1 MVGGGPVG
9 KFALTDHFGKP
20 VTEKDFVGRFLLIY
34 FGFTHCRV
42 VCPRTL
48 TKLTGALDR
57 LGETAA
63 SIAPVFVS
71 VDPQRDT
78 PQVMK
83 NYLEAHYPRFLGLT
97 GEATEI
103 EEAKKAFRV
112 FAERRADPDDPDG
125 YAVPHTAI
133 AYLMGPDGGY
143 RDHFPDVLDADAVA
157 QRLSAAVTRPTSNSA
172 KVG

>member
-1 MVGGGPVG
+1 MVSAGPVG

-20 VTEKDFVGRFLLIY
+20 VTEKDFFGKFLLIY

-57 LGETAA
+57 IGDKAA

-71 VDPQRDT
+71 VDPQRDS
-78 PQVMK
+78 PEVMK
-83 NYLEAHYPRFLGLT
+83 DYLEAKFPRFLGLT
-97 GEATEI
+97 GSATET

-143 RDHFPDVLDADAVA
+143 RDHFADVVGEETVA
-157 QRLSAAVTRPTSNSA
+157 QRLTAAVSAATR
-172 KVG
+172 G